1 MPRNRSQWT
10 RIARP
15 VLLSLLLVVAAI
27 IVADQFDWHSSSS
40 VVLAEGQPMT
50 HTWQD
55 LNQAFIDISKQTR
68 PAVVT
73 VSTDRVLSVNASPFG
88 GDPLLDFFF
97 HHGNPQQAPQQQQPE
112 QFHQRGLGSGIIVSE
127 DGIILTNNHVI
138 DGADSI
144 YVHTFDGERYKAT
157 VKGADPKTDIAVIKI
172 DAKGLPAMPIG
183 NSDSLSVGEIVLA
196 VGSPMSE
203 NLAYTVTQGIVSA
216 KGRSNVGLADYED
229 FIQTDAAINPGNSGG
244 PLVNLDG
251 QLIGINTAIVSESGG
266 FQGIGFAVPVNMAM
280 QVMNSLLANGRVV
293 RGWLGVSIQDVGDA
307 IASAMKLNKPT
318 GALVADVLDD
328 SPAAKAGLEAGDII
342 ESIDNHPVKTSADL
356 RNAVAS
362 TEPGTK
368 VTLSIL
374 RSGKEKTVDVTLGEL
389 PANGVVASAEGGTSQ
404 MLGFSVSNVSPDM
417 ARQYGISS
425 DHPGVIVTSIDSASP
440 AYRMGLRQGDL
451 IRSINRE
458 PVGSVSDFENI
469 TGNLKKGDYVLLQ
482 VQRAESTFFIAFEL

>member
-1 MPRNRSQWT
+1 
-10 RIARP
+10 
-15 VLLSLLLVVAAI
+15 LLSLLLVVAAI
-27 IVADQFDWHSSSS
+27 IVVDQFDWHSSSS
-40 VVLAEGQPMT
+40 VVLAEGHGMT

-55 LNQAFIDISKQTR
+55 LNQAFIDISKQSR

-73 VSTDRVLSVNASPFG
+73 VSTDRVLSVRATPFG

-97 HHGNPQQAPQQQQPE
+97 NHGNQRQAPQQE

-127 DGIILTNNHVI
+127 DGVILTNNHVI

-144 YVHTFDGERYKAT
+144 YVRTFDGERYKAT

-172 DAKGLPAMPIG
+172 DAKGLTAMPIG

-280 QVMNSLLANGRVV
+280 QVMNSLLSEGRVV
-293 RGWLGVSIQDVGDA
+293 RGWLGVSIQDVDDA
-307 IASAMKLNKPT
+307 IASAMNLKKPG

-342 ESIDNHPVKTSADL
+342 QSIDNHAVKTAADL
-356 RNAVAS
+356 RNAVATS
-362 TEPGTK
+362 EPGTK
-368 VTLSIL
+368 VSLSVL
-374 RSGKEKTVDVTLGEL
+374 RSGDEKTIEVTLGEQ
-389 PANGVVASAEGGTSQ
+389 PSKGVMASAEGGSSEL
-404 MLGFSVSNVSPDM
+404 LGFSVSNVSPDM
-417 ARQYGISS
+417 AQQYGISP
-425 DHPGVIVTSIDSASP
+425 DRAGVIVTSIASDSP
-440 AYRMGLRQGDL
+440 AYQMGLRQGDL

-458 PVGSVSDFENI
+458 PIGSVSDFENI

-482 VQRAESTFFIAFEL
+482 VQRTESTFFIAFEL